1 MWVNVV
7 PKKGNTKTDSY
18 KNRKVIYGGFRGP
31 MTWDFYLS
39 GFEEDLHHR
48 LEILKEDVISKWND
62 LDQFRN
68 PRFSEE
74 NYFLFEDGSAFTFSF
89 RAWGDFMAAV
99 QNNGQTHKDF
109 YGI

>member
-1 MWVNVV
+1 MWIEVI
-7 PKKGNTKTDSY
+7 PKKGNTNTESY

-39 GFEEDLHHR
+39 GFHEDLHDR
-48 LEILKEDVISKWND
+48 LEILKENVLIRESEIESFK
-62 LDQFRN
+62 N

-74 NYFLFEDGSAFTFSF
+74 HYFLFEDGTVFTFSF

-99 QNNGQTHKDF
+99 ENKGRTHKEF